1 MTNAEY
7 RKKRLERK
15 NRHRADR
22 NILFYGMGVRVL
34 NSAPDTIRHKRVR
47 SAKKFIKLCD
57 KPTVLTIIHESYSY
71 SGYGARRVECVYRGV
86 PTLLERYGERLCW
99 K

>member
-47 SAKKFIKLCD
+47 SAKKNNSFFFIIFPL
-57 KPTVLTIIHESYSY
+57 SFFY
-71 SGYGARRVECVYRGV
+71 
-86 PTLLERYGERLCW
+86 
-99 K
+99 